1 MYLLFEE
8 AGKFMAGRVLSEAD
22 TSAQVELDSGKR
34 VKVKG
39 ANMLLKFEKPAPAA
53 LLAQAQALSQEIEL
67 EMAWEFS
74 PEDEFG
80 FAELARDY
88 FSANAT
94 LDQQVAMLLR
104 LFEAPHYFRRAG
116 KGRFRKAPAEVIAQA
131 LAAIEKK
138 KQLALQIE
146 QWVQQLSQGECPAPV
161 REQLYKILFKPD
173 KNAPEY
179 KAVVEASRA
188 TQLGVLELLQR
199 AGAIDSPYQFHWRRF
214 LLENFPRGTGFA
226 PLAAPPI
233 RDELPLAAAQA
244 FSIDDSATTEIDD
257 ALSVQGLGSGV
268 VTVGIHI
275 AAPGLAVLPGSAIDK
290 LGRERLSTVYM
301 PGYKVTMLPDE
312 VVQSY
317 TLQEGRDCP
326 AVSLYVTLDE
336 ATLAVR
342 SSETRLER
350 VPIVANLRHDQL
362 DAVVTEAWLQDPG
375 FMHEIEP
382 EALSDKRSSLSFLHG
397 LAKHLKAGREQVRGK
412 PETFNRP
419 DYNFRLLGNNGQEP
433 QGHEQVQIST
443 RMRGA
448 PLDLIVAEAMILA
461 NSTWGGWLA
470 ELGVPGIYRSQAS
483 LLPGVKVRM
492 GTKALP
498 HAGIGVPSYAWS
510 TSPLRRYTDLV
521 NQWQIIACV
530 RHGKTAALAA
540 PFKARDTD
548 LFAIISSFDAAY
560 AAYNGYQGAME
571 RFWTL
576 KYLQQQG
583 LTELDVTLFK
593 DNLARAD
600 TLPLVLPLLGAGG
613 LPRGARVRVRLGEI
627 DEVTLDISATVL
639 VRLDAAPDD
648 ASAPVDAE
656 EAEDENEVAG
666 PIAIAVDLAEPEA
679 AASSGASDPPAL

>member
-1 MYLLFEE
+1 
-8 AGKFMAGRVLSEAD
+8 
-22 TSAQVELDSGKR
+22 
-34 VKVKG
+34 
-39 ANMLLKFEKPAPAA
+39 
-53 LLAQAQALSQEIEL
+53 
-67 EMAWEFS
+67 
-74 PEDEFG
+74 
-80 FAELARDY
+80 
-88 FSANAT
+88 
-94 LDQQVAMLLR
+94 
-104 LFEAPHYFRRAG
+104 
-116 KGRFRKAPAEVIAQA
+116 
-131 LAAIEKK
+131 
-138 KQLALQIE
+138 
-146 QWVQQLSQGECPAPV
+146 
-161 REQLYKILFKPD
+161 
-173 KNAPEY
+173 
-179 KAVVEASRA
+179 
-188 TQLGVLELLQR
+188 
-199 AGAIDSPYQFHWRRF
+199 
-214 LLENFPRGTGFA
+214 
-226 PLAAPPI
+226 
-233 RDELPLAAAQA
+233 
-244 FSIDDSATTEIDD
+244 
-257 ALSVQGLGSGV
+257 
-268 VTVGIHI
+268 
-275 AAPGLAVLPGSAIDK
+275 
-290 LGRERLSTVYM
+290 M

-326 AVSLYVTLDE
+326 ALSLYVMLDE
-336 ATLAVR
+336 ATLEVR

-362 DAVVTEAWLQDPG
+362 DAVVTEVWLQDPS
-375 FMHEIEP
+375 FLHKIEP
-382 EALSDKRSSLSFLHG
+382 EALSDKRSSLSFLHR

-419 DYNFRLLGNNGQEP
+419 DYNFRLLGNDGQEP

-470 ELGVPGIYRSQAS
+470 ALGVPGIYRSQAS

-530 RHGKTAALAA
+530 RHGKTAALVA

-583 LTELDVTLFK
+583 ITELDVSLFK

-600 TLPLVLPLLGAGG
+600 ALPLVLPLLGAAG

-648 ASAPVDAE
+648 ASAPADAD
-656 EAEDENEVAG
+656 EADDDNEVAG
-666 PIAIAVDLAEPEA
+666 PIAIAVDLAEPDPA
-679 AASSGASDPPAL
+679 TSPGASDPPAP